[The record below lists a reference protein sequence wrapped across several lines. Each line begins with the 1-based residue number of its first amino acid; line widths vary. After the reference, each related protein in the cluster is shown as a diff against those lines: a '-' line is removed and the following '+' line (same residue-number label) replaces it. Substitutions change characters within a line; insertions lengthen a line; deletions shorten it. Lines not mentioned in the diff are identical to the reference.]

1 MYKRQLHGGANEEAM
16 KMLEEVNSTEDVRD
30 YIDRKLENKEK
41 IMGFGHAVYSVKDPR
56 SDIIKAYSEEL
67 SKSHAKKM
75 LHDIAA
81 IMEEDM
87 REKKNLFP
95 NTDFFMAPA
104 YHYIKIPTKLF
115 TPLFAIARIVG
126 WSAHVFEQRE
136 NNRIIRPSAEYI
148 GPADREWEDI
158 ESR

>member
-1 MYKRQLHGGANEEAM
+1 MNLFPLINFFS
-16 KMLEEVNSTEDVRD
+16 LSTLK
-30 YIDRKLENKEK
+30 IFGLSKLLYSISSLILPQYSPLNL
-41 IMGFGHAVYSVKDPR
+41 AVYSVKDPR
-56 SDIIKAYSEEL
+56 SDIIKAYSKEL
-67 SKSHAKKM
+67 SKSHPKKI
-75 LHDIAA
+75 LHDVAA
-81 IMEEDM
+81 IMEEDLK
-87 REKKNLFP
+87 EKKNLFP

-148 GPADREWEDI
+148 GPSDREWEDI

>member
-1 MYKRQLHGGANEEAM
+1 
-16 KMLEEVNSTEDVRD
+16 
-30 YIDRKLENKEK
+30 
-41 IMGFGHAVYSVKDPR
+41 
-56 SDIIKAYSEEL
+56 
-67 SKSHAKKM
+67 M

-104 YHYIKIPTKLF
+104 YHYIKIPTKLY
-115 TPLFAIARIVG
+115 TPLLAIARIVG

-148 GPADREWEDI
+148 GPADREWEDN